1 MGCGGVGIDVQGQR
15 TWGSPA
21 SSPSIPDRW
30 NGHRGA
36 SATETFGDIL
46 EATEFVRGVTNG
58 QGAHAAIVTTG
69 VRTGEHIGQAFS
81 AIRKAGTV
89 VVTGLGSYLDT
100 TIPVDM
106 AELTLYQKRIQ
117 GCLYGNGS
125 PRLQI
130 PRLLSLYRNGILKLD
145 ELITRR
151 YSLDQLND
159 GYADMY
165 TPAGT
170 SAESSTSTSS
180 EPVRSGV
187 ACELLTCT
195 QLSPQ
200 RRGQPSGTSRPLPH
214 ACALAVMSFLRAGR
228 ALHIN

>member
-1 MGCGGVGIDVQGQR
+1 MRR
-15 TWGSPA
+15 TWGRPT
-21 SSPSIPDRW
+21 SSPSIPDHWKRKVSLKL
-30 NGHRGA
+30 G
-36 SATETFGDIL
+36 ATETFGDIL

-130 PRLLSLYRNGILKLD
+130 PRLPSLYRNGILKLD

-159 GYADMY
+159 GYADM
-165 TPAGT
+165 
-170 SAESSTSTSS
+170 
-180 EPVRSGV
+180 
-187 ACELLTCT
+187 
-195 QLSPQ
+195 
-200 RRGQPSGTSRPLPH
+200 H
-214 ACALAVMSFLRAGR
+214 AGR
-228 ALHIN
+228 NIRGIIDFNIL